1 LPDPHLRFQLRFFLG
16 AGWRVMPRG
25 VEFRRRAQECYRLS
39 TQLQQPEHKSF
50 ALELAKAWISL
61 AEDHERKMATP
72 NPDGLMSKT
81 EDGDR
86 DGCSAGDGPIG

>member
-1 LPDPHLRFQLRFFLG
+1 
-16 AGWRVMPRG
+16 
-25 VEFRRRAQECYRLS
+25 
-39 TQLQQPEHKSF
+39 LQQPEHKSF

-86 DGCSAGDGPIG
+86 DGCSAGDGPTG